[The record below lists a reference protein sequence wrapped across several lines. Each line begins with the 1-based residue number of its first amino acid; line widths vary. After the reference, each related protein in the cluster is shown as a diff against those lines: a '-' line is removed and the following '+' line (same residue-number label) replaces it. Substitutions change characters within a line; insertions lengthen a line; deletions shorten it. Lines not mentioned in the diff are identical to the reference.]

1 MEDYL
6 SSLIDSYRA
15 YYDVESVDR
24 PPLRYIASFHS
35 KSEGYVLVKR
45 ANLWSADDN
54 EYVMFYTV
62 DRLTEGL
69 LDDIISMSL
78 AHSKGLIVPGKG
90 HRSSTVTT
98 VILCDST
105 EPKCVKTI
113 RSYRFHRSFRFS
125 LNGWMDHRLVLLSLG
140 DGVFESSRL
149 GRDPLRNALAV
160 LDRVRK

>member
-15 YYDVESVDR
+15 YYDVERVDQG
-24 PPLRYIASFHS
+24 PLRYLASFHS
-35 KSEGYVLVKR
+35 RSEGYVLVKR

-69 LDDIISMSL
+69 LEDLISKSL
-78 AHSKGLIVPGKG
+78 AHSKELIVPKKG
-90 HRSSTVTT
+90 HRSSTVTSI
-98 VILCDST
+98 VLCDSV
-105 EPKCVKTI
+105 EPKCVKTVK
-113 RSYRFHRSFRFS
+113 SYRFHRSFRFT
-125 LNGWMDHRLVLLSLG
+125 LNGWMDHRLVLLALG

-149 GRDPLRNALAV
+149 GKVPLKNALAV
-160 LDRVRK
+160 LEKVRK